1 MRTDTATRV
10 IAAPTRTIYRALLNA
25 VAVAEWRAPDG
36 MRNTIEKFQ
45 VREGGEFRMAL
56 AFTDEDHRTRGK
68 TTEHEDVVHGKF
80 VKLVLNQQ
88 VVEEVEFETEDEA
101 FKGPMTITTTLVPVP
116 GGTRI
121 TVVCENVPQGIKA
134 KDHQKGLESSL
145 ANLAAFVER
154 R

>member
-10 IAAPTRTIYRALLNA
+10 IAAPTRTIYRALLNP
-25 VAVAEWRAPDG
+25 VAVSEWRAPEG
-36 MRNTIEKFQ
+36 MTNTVEKFQ

-56 AFTDEDHRTRGK
+56 AYTDQDHRTHGK

-80 VKLVLNQQ
+80 VKLALNQK
-88 VVEEVEFETEDEA
+88 VVEEVEFETEDAA
-101 FKGPMTITTTLVPVP
+101 FKGSMTITTTLVPVP

-121 TVVCENVPQGIKA
+121 TITCENVPQGIEA

-145 ANLAAFVER
+145 ANLAALVER

>member
-1 MRTDTATRV
+1 MRTDTASRV
-10 IAAPTRTIYRALLNA
+10 IAAPTRTIYRALLNP
-25 VAVAEWRAPDG
+25 VAVAEWRAPEG
-36 MRNTIEKFQ
+36 MNNTIEKFQ

-56 AFTDEDHRTRGK
+56 TYTDQDHRPHGK

-88 VVEEVEFETEDEA
+88 VVEEVEFETEDAA

-116 GGTRI
+116 GGTRVTI
-121 TVVCENVPQGIKA
+121 ACENVPQGIKA
-134 KDHQKGLESSL
+134 RDHQKGLESSL
-145 ANLAAFVER
+145 VNLAALVER